1 MCHLYYLSNKVNVL
15 RILSMQSLA
24 FPSKFL
30 LDKLDFQ
37 QPVADFGPC
46 YSFLVYESEIEHS
59 V

>member
-1 MCHLYYLSNKVNVL
+1 
-15 RILSMQSLA
+15 MQSLA

-46 YSFLVYESEIEHS
+46 YSFLVYESEIEHL

>member
-1 MCHLYYLSNKVNVL
+1 MCHLYYLSNHVNVL
-15 RILSMQSLA
+15 RHFSMQSLT

-30 LDKLDFQ
+30 LLKLEFQ

-46 YSFLVYESEIEHS
+46 YFFLAYESEIEHS